1 MDRNSRIYNVTSM
14 TRAHGY
20 RGEDTQMTS
29 KAQRGEIVGFSHI
42 KAIALLA
49 IPFFVVGAVLAWVA
63 SWLAWPISPGLILG
77 AAITSSVI
85 LLCCSSYLAI
95 SSYSAKIP
103 AYEDMEIQFRQ
114 GMQLFENKQWQE
126 ALAVFKDLMG
136 PKMNHKRALY
146 YAARCSEE
154 LSDWEGVKLY
164 CRKYL
169 EMKSKDK
176 EVWEM
181 LARAHKRLFEY
192 EEADDALAKASR
204 L

>member
-1 MDRNSRIYNVTSM
+1 
-14 TRAHGY
+14 
-20 RGEDTQMTS
+20 MTS
-29 KAQRGEIVGFSHI
+29 GVHVGEKSGFGYI
-42 KAIALLA
+42 K
-49 IPFFVVGAVLAWVA
+49 IPAVLAAVLF
-63 SWLAWPISPGLILG
+63 LAGATLAWIAGQFDWPISPSLILG
-77 AAITSSVI
+77 ATITTSVM
-85 LLCCSSYLAI
+85 LLCCSSYFAI
-95 SSYSAKIP
+95 TSYSTRMP
-103 AYEDMEIQFRQ
+103 VYQEMETEFRR
-114 GMQLFENKQWQE
+114 GMQLFENKEWHE
-126 ALAVFKDLMG
+126 ALAIFKHLMG

-164 CRKYL
+164 CGKYL
-169 EMKSKDK
+169 DMKRKDK

>member
-1 MDRNSRIYNVTSM
+1 
-14 TRAHGY
+14 
-20 RGEDTQMTS
+20 MTS
-29 KAQRGEIVGFSHI
+29 KTEDDTKFGFRQVKIVS
-42 KAIALLA
+42 LLA
-49 IPFFVVGAVLAWVA
+49 IVIFLVGVVLAWA
-63 SWLAWPISPGLILG
+63 SSWYVWPLSPGLIFG
-77 AAITSSVI
+77 TAITTSVV
-85 LLCCSSYLAI
+85 LLCCSSYLSI

-103 AYEDMEIQFRQ
+103 AYEDMEIEFRK
-114 GMQLFENKQWQE
+114 GMQLFENKEWQE
-126 ALAVFKDLMG
+126 ALSVFKNLMG
-136 PKMNHKRALY
+136 PKMNHKRALF

-154 LSDWEGVKLY
+154 LSDWGGVKLY
-164 CRKYL
+164 CKKYL